1 VSGLDLLSPESP
13 AKSRTDFLFKVF
25 DLNKDGLISPGELR
39 GMLSAA
45 MTEHDLPVSMVEIQ
59 KMVDATF
66 AEYDANKDG
75 YINLDEFA
83 ALAASNPSFL
93 KPVTLQAQAI
103 IDQKLKEGGSS
114 KATAGGGGK

>member
-1 VSGLDLLSPESP
+1 MDLLSPESP
-13 AKSRTDFLFKVF
+13 AKSRTEFLFKVF

-66 AEYDANKDG
+66 TEYDVNKDG
-75 YINLDEFA
+75 YINLDEFS
-83 ALAASNPSFL
+83 ALAASNPAFL

-103 IDQKLKEGGSS
+103 IDQKLKEAGAGA
-114 KATAGGGGK
+114 KGAAAGGGK